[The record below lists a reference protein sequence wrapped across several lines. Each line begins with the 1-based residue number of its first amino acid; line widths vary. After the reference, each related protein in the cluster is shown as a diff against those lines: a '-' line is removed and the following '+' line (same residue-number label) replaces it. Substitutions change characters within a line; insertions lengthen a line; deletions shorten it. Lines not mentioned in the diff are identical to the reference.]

1 MRCTKSILGVSDDKP
16 NEHITSSSNP
26 KIYGALTSNFI
37 AKLST
42 PLGNFAAGF
51 FIQGF
56 VKVDGNTHNVDMK
69 ASIENNLVS
78 ISGLQEGNEFIKI
91 VPGPGHIEIRGFA
104 SQLSLEIRLFPLYG
118 FTSYEWSFNP
128 LLKNF

>member
-1 MRCTKSILGVSDDKP
+1 MRCTKSILGVSDVTS
-16 NEHITSSSNP
+16 NEVITSNTNP
-26 KIYGALTSNFI
+26 RIYGALTNNFI
-37 AKLST
+37 GKLAT

-56 VKVDGNTHNVDMK
+56 VKIDGNIHNVDMK
-69 ASIENNLVS
+69 ASIENNSVS
-78 ISGLQEGNEFIKI
+78 ISGFQEGNEFIKL
-91 VPGPGHIEIRGFA
+91 VPGPGHIEIRVFA
-104 SQLSLEIRLFPLYG
+104 SQISLEIRLFPLYG